1 MYRSFDEI
9 IAQGRALGPSRAVV
23 LFPQDPEVMISVLE
37 GMEAGLITP
46 VMVGPKNQIRS
57 VAKEIRFPLDR
68 IELLD
73 EGDPQRASD
82 LCLELTAKK
91 EVGFVVKGKI
101 LSSYPYRT
109 LVRKTRMVAPEETS
123 SSICFHQVP
132 GLDKIFITSDPGI
145 HISPDLETK
154 TKILLNAVRVS
165 RQLGCGS
172 PRIMVLAAEHVG
184 GALSQFSQEA
194 EELRHFAEKGAMG
207 PCRICRATNLHGLFG
222 DRKIS
227 RETFPDIFLFPNIE
241 TGNILCKSIDHIMMG
256 IRQCIAVGAG
266 SIILAPSRSDPHK
279 VRMTNLA
286 LGPVLTETRAT
297 QT

>member
-1 MYRSFDEI
+1 
-9 IAQGRALGPSRAVV
+9 
-23 LFPQDPEVMISVLE
+23 
-37 GMEAGLITP
+37 
-46 VMVGPKNQIRS
+46 
-57 VAKEIRFPLDR
+57 
-68 IELLD
+68 
-73 EGDPQRASD
+73 
-82 LCLELTAKK
+82 
-91 EVGFVVKGKI
+91 VGFVVKGKI